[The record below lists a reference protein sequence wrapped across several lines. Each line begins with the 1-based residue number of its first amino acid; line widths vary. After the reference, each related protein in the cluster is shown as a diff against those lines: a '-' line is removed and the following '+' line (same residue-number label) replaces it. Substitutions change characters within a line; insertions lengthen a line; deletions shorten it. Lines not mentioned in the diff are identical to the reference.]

1 MKRYYLGVDWSD
13 KVHEVCVVEEAGKKL
28 AEMKVEESPEGMS
41 EFGRWLDEQRGQGIE
56 LWAAIEKP
64 EGRIV
69 DFLLDHGV
77 MVYPINPK
85 ALDRARDRFRMS
97 RSKSDPFDAWVLA
110 EFLRTD
116 HAHLRP
122 LKPSSVEAQE
132 LKILT
137 RDYQRL
143 VQQKTQLLNQLRATL
158 KEYYP
163 RPLEVFADLDSQIA
177 LAFLKEYPTPK
188 RISRRKWERFAREHR
203 LGEVRALKMWEV
215 VRKPQLSM
223 PEHVVRAKGQL
234 MEVLVEEL
242 EVVVKAVDQYTERV
256 EHFFAALPAAKLTE
270 RLPGGKSGIT
280 VPTLWAELGDAIGR
294 WESFRHL
301 QAQAGTVPVTRSS
314 GKSEIV
320 EFRFACNKH
329 LRRALYLLAFISLR
343 QSDWAKAY
351 YRSQRAKGHRHHRAL
366 RALGAKWLKIIFV
379 MCRDHVP
386 YDENYHLANM
396 ARQSLHQAA

>member
-13 KVHEVCVVEEAGKKL
+13 KFHEVCVVEEAEKKL

-85 ALDRARDRFRMS
+85 ALDRARARFRMS
-97 RSKSDPFDAWVLA
+97 RSKSDPFDAWVLS

-177 LAFLKEYPTPK
+177 LAFLKEYPAPK

-203 LGEVRALKMWEV
+203 LGEVRALKMWEAV
-215 VRKPQLSM
+215 KKPQLSM

-314 GKSEIV
+314 GKSQIV

-329 LRRALYLLAFISLR
+329 LRHALYLLAFISLR